1 MFRPLSIVYTNQLNQ
16 LQHSSLGLVSMT
28 KRLFYPLFRDT
39 WKEAFTGVRIQ
50 HTFKKVGIWPLNP
63 ETTIGP
69 LQKPTTSSTS
79 PSQIKARTPITCWDI
94 RRIHRKYQVEP
105 TRKRLE
111 LIFRGHEQLAAQDS
125 INKHIINGLQQS
137 LQIEKRKRKKG
148 KRLNLLGEEDN
159 GPQFFTPE
167 RVRAALE
174 YQARKEDEEEAE
186 KQVKIDNVTVNGL
199 IGLISK
205 QEEKGA
211 ETKYRIVVKAQ
222 AD

>member
-1 MFRPLSIVYTNQLNQ
+1 
-16 LQHSSLGLVSMT
+16 MT

-39 WKEAFTGVRIQ
+39 WKEAFTTNRICYA
-50 HTFKKVGIWPLNP
+50 FEKAGIWPFNS

-69 LQKPTTSSTS
+69 LRKPTTSLAS
-79 PSQIKARTPITCWDI
+79 PSQIEARTPLTCRAI
-94 RRIHRKYQVEP
+94 RWIHRKYQIEP

-159 GPQFFTPE
+159 GP
-167 RVRAALE
+167 
-174 YQARKEDEEEAE
+174 
-186 KQVKIDNVTVNGL
+186 
-199 IGLISK
+199 
-205 QEEKGA
+205 
-211 ETKYRIVVKAQ
+211 
-222 AD
+222 